1 MQLDFNDESAAAA
14 GISPQGEAATGSSRP
29 QEVVLDDKGYVEHYG
44 SQGSYCAPSVKH
56 ERSLVPLIVGQI
68 FRDWYFYVLCA
79 VACALSLYKVYQ
91 VQETRTL
98 TASLNEVALQNDAI
112 SNQWLGLLS
121 EKEEL
126 ERQSVIRDAAVNRLH
141 MVQPRTEAEIVI
153 RLDR

>member
-1 MQLDFNDESAAAA
+1 MQLEFPGEDAAAA
-14 GISPQGEAATGSSRP
+14 GSSLTETATTGSSRP
-29 QEVVLDDKGYVEHYG
+29 QEVILEDKGIAERY
-44 SQGSYCAPSVKH
+44 SATRSYAAPVPKR
-56 ERSLVPLIVGQI
+56 ERSLVPVIISGILH
-68 FRDWYFYVLCA
+68 DWYFYALCVL
-79 VACALSLYKVYQ
+79 ACVLSLYKVYQ

-98 TASLNEVALQNDAI
+98 TASLNEIALQNDEL